1 MIKIYDYTKQ
11 VINKLVV
18 ALAMLAL
25 GSAAA
30 WAQTDY
36 SGVYY
41 VANGNGYNA
50 GTPANNFYLV
60 PATNADY
67 VAGQPHLTTAKTGQ
81 VENSCWMVE
90 KAGDYYH
97 IIHISDGKYLTANP
111 AYESSTDNSV
121 GRLRVHLETV
131 TTPGNNHLFE
141 IKPNGS
147 ATGPFNIR
155 HKDMNDVVNKK
166 TETYLDPAGGNREG
180 TELTSYRTI
189 ETPSGTVNIGGGV
202 GYWTDEAAA
211 RWYFESAITITAPT
225 ITNNFDGTFT
235 ITAAAGAAIYYT
247 TDGSTPTMSS
257 YAGTGTTTVNVSQTE
272 NMRVI
277 KAIAKLAS
285 DPYSTPARTY
295 ELPVCEKPIISIH
308 SSKIMVTCGTEGAVI
323 HYTTNDT
330 PATSASPVYSAPV
343 VCSSSTVFRTV
354 ATKPGYVISAEA
366 VLLPPTEV
374 SSSSDITDMTG
385 NYILADNFTST
396 APIGTSDHP
405 FSGTIDGN
413 MVVVSGLDHPFI
425 AYANN
430 AMIKNVILDNVSIS
444 GGTNVGAICAEATG
458 TTRIFNCG
466 VLATGST
473 VETDKD
479 GYNRLTNCSSTVSG
493 SNYVGGLVGLLDG
506 SARVINCFSYAHVS
520 GGSYVGGIVG
530 YNNVATKSNNLKTMV
545 MNCMFYGEVS
555 GSSKAPIYN
564 GSIITNR
571 SDQSGVSNF
580 NYFWAGAS
588 YVQNRHIDVYNCAL
602 SAETRFLQRF
612 EFFRSLLNS
621 NRALAA
627 WWATGSSENVDDM
640 MKWVLEPS
648 QIGTTTPYPIL
659 KTPGR
664 YPSVVNLD
672 AEHAEAFASDAAT
685 RKTQYNQGRK
695 FGTLIIYIQNASS
708 GAPAGANIEVPS
720 VTPNIT
726 DKDPAHFNFNYYK
739 VQLPYYNDV
748 GSKNYT
754 NNKVVTGWKIV
765 AISGGTHGFST
776 GSDATATVDEDGDIT
791 LTTPYNFAD
800 RKSTE
805 KDLYS
810 VGERVFSQGA
820 YFDVPEGVTSITI
833 EPYWGKCV
841 YVADEYPDVVYNQ
854 AMNNGTPAYVTTVG
868 DGARYSNAVAYNI
881 NGSNQNVY
889 TTMQAAVTALAP
901 SGSVYDNAIVLV
913 GNVHSLNLSSE
924 AKTLPYTIMSID
936 LDKDNE
942 PDYSYI
948 LRFDSRKRVHP
959 VRIDFLNVIGL
970 GMAQKSFGGT
980 GTYNLG
986 IMQPYGWFECTN
998 TGLFR
1003 VTQLEYDYLN
1013 INVANSGRAESPMI
1027 LQGGVIEQ
1035 WVTVGGAEVY
1045 HHEAESVTY
1054 YHVGGNVWFKEFH
1067 IGVHQ
1072 DKTQENFVS
1081 PHPPISVT
1089 GGDYDIFYL
1098 TGYYNSPAN
1107 KYADNAEC
1115 YINGGRFDKVAGT
1128 GMQGIG
1134 AAGGADDTGN
1144 IVWQI
1149 DNADINEFYG
1159 GGINAAHIAEGNI
1172 VTVITNSRV
1181 DQFCGGPKFGDMN
1194 SNKKVATNA
1203 SNCIFRTFFG
1213 AGYGGNSYNRRYPQ
1227 NQNKVSNIDWNAW
1240 VSGNNGIQYRYN
1252 ASGVESRIDYQFIPM
1267 SDNANNVA
1275 RLFVD
1280 YVSFSLATT
1289 RDVTS
1294 KLTDCT
1300 ITTSPL
1306 GTLDLFSQCVG
1317 NFYGGGNLG
1326 MVAGPVKSTL
1336 TNCVVEGNVFGAGYS
1351 ASLPPVAVMD
1361 DHFQT
1366 EPYYDVNLGAYL
1378 EAVLPSTVTY
1388 TWQHRDVVNS
1398 AATAI
1403 DRTNHILYTPVDL
1416 TNLGVVTGDVTL
1428 TVDGHTTVTGGKVM
1442 SVTKSVFGG
1451 GEEAS
1456 VIGDTYVTVSG
1467 GAIGVQGLGAAVY
1480 GNVYGGGKGK
1490 VDDKMAGL
1498 VKGNTHIL
1506 INGSPMIYHNVYGGG
1521 AIGSV
1526 GDFTYSGETGLP
1538 ASLRTSNTGA
1548 CHVTILGGQIGT
1560 TGLNNGMVSGAS
1572 RGDVSVP
1579 GDDGVDPYD
1588 QMAWVYETHV
1598 TIGTSGSAT
1607 GPVIAGSVY
1616 GSGENGHT
1624 FADTDMKIYSGL
1636 IGVLD
1641 RNVNGGPRH
1650 PYRGNVYGG
1659 GCGTDTYVKGGKYYY
1674 NPMSGQVWG
1683 NTHVQIFG
1691 GHVAHNVYG
1700 GGAMG
1705 TVGKY
1710 AFVDEAYNTAHPA
1723 ATLPLGKPYECLS
1736 GGLCQ
1741 VTISGG
1747 LIGNIGASMSVE
1759 GGPDDFGHVF
1769 GAGRGEMHDPA
1780 LYPNLEVVS
1789 YFNMTQ
1795 LTISDDALV
1804 TGSIYGGSESG
1815 HVLGNTNVTISGGQ
1829 IGCGVGADKAYTDWD
1844 AETLA
1849 PTDHWPFENNGRPHD
1864 QYADANGN
1872 YPEMPADEDGPS
1884 ARGGY
1889 PSATDGHTFYGNVFA
1904 GGSGYYPYA
1913 PGKWL
1918 RSAGRVEGNSTVTI
1932 SGGHVLNSVYGGC
1945 EMADILGSA
1954 TVLMTSGTVGVPRS
1968 AADITAN
1975 PAVGHIYGGGMGDK
1989 RTFFNTSTN
1998 VASTTVSVLGGTV
2011 YGSVHGG
2018 GEDGHVLNNAVTTI
2032 RQADQNIPTVIGSV
2046 GTTGYDGNVF
2056 GGGQGSSTALTSG
2069 VVGGNVILNIQN
2081 GSILGSVYGGG
2092 RLASVGTYFAMPTI
2106 IDPDT
2111 GEEIDNP
2118 DYGKMQSGNDH
2129 GMITVNLVGGTIEQ
2143 NVYGGCMGTTE
2154 NDDLGVSKDVTVK
2167 LNETV
2172 ADDAR
2177 GCAVKGFIF
2186 GCNNVNSS
2194 PQGDVL
2200 VHVYKTQRAGQT
2212 RITNP
2217 AEGPQT
2223 AKVPGT
2229 RSADG
2234 NFVLESFDVKAV
2246 YGGGNMAAYMP
2257 LDLANGSTHVIID
2270 GCDRTSIG
2278 QVYGGGNAASTPAT
2292 NVEVNGTF
2300 EIGELFG
2307 GGNGK
2312 DSIVV
2317 NNIKKKNPGANVGF
2331 LDYSDVENDERWD
2344 TKEERATNADFIA
2357 RYSYGSGEAVVN
2369 VKGGT
2374 IHRVFG
2380 GSNTKGNVRR
2390 VALTVLEE
2398 VDNNGIPLCAFHVD
2412 EAYGGGKSAPMDAEA
2427 KLIMACIPG
2436 LTEVYGGA
2444 QAADVFD
2451 DVTLTI
2457 TNGNFNRVFGGNNIS
2472 GTIRGKI
2479 TINIEETGCRPI
2491 VIGELYGG
2499 GNEAGYSVYGYNE
2512 DGSLIETASSPLYGD
2527 PEVNVKS
2534 FTNIGTIYGGGYGT
2548 NAVMIANPTVNV
2560 NVVVGD
2566 HAVGGKIGTIGNVFG
2581 GGNAAKVIG
2590 STYVN
2595 VGTATGEDIEMLS
2608 LPILDGQG
2616 HPVLDANSKPTY
2628 TKKRVLGA
2636 NITGNVY
2643 GGGNNA
2649 EVTGSTHVTIGKQVP

>member
-1 MIKIYDYTKQ
+1 MIRIYNYTKQ
-11 VINKLVV
+11 VIKKLAV
-18 ALAMLAL
+18 ALTMLVF
-25 GSAAA
+25 GGTGM

-41 VANGNGYNA
+41 IANGNGYDAAN
-50 GTPANNFYLV
+50 TANNFYLV

-67 VAGQPHLTTAKTGQ
+67 TTGQPHLTTAKTGQ
-81 VENSCWMVE
+81 VENSCWNVV
-90 KAGDYYH
+90 KTGDYYH
-97 IIHISDGKYLTANP
+97 IIHVADGKYLTANP
-111 AYESSTDNSV
+111 AYDGTKDNDI
-121 GRLRVHLETV
+121 GRLRVHLEAMDV
-131 TTPGNNHLFE
+131 PDNNTLFE
-141 IKPNGS
+141 INPNGT
-147 ATGPFNIR
+147 AFNIR
-155 HKDMNDVVNKK
+155 HKDMNDKVNNK
-166 TETYLDPAGGNREG
+166 TTTYLDPAGGNKEG
-180 TELTSYRTI
+180 TDLTDYRQASTS
-189 ETPSGTVNIGGGV
+189 SGKINVGGGI
-202 GYWTDEAAA
+202 GYWTDELAA
-211 RWYFESAITITAPT
+211 RWYFESAISIAAPT
-225 ITNNFDGTFT
+225 ITNNYNGTFT
-235 ITAAAGAAIYYT
+235 ITAATGAAIYYT
-247 TDGSTPTMSS
+247 TDGSTPTLSA
-257 YAGTGTTTVNVSQTE
+257 YTGTGTTSVNVSQTD
-272 NMRVI
+272 NLTVI
-277 KAIAKLAS
+277 KAIAKAAS
-285 DPYSTPARTY
+285 DSYHTYVVVY
-295 ELPVCEKPIISIH
+295 ELPVCERPVFSIQGN
-308 SSKIMVTCGTEGAVI
+308 KIVMTCATEDAEI
-323 HYTTNDT
+323 HYTTNGD
-330 PATSASPVYSAPV
+330 PATSSSPLYTGPITKENGSEIRA
-343 VCSSSTVFRTV
+343 V
-354 ATKPGYVISAEA
+354 ATSPGFVTSGET

-374 SSSSDITDMTG
+374 SSSSEITDMTE
-385 NYILADNFTST
+385 NYILASDFTST
-396 APIGTSDHP
+396 ASIGTSADP
-405 FSGTIDGN
+405 FRGTIDGD
-413 MVVVSGLDHPFI
+413 MIVLSGLDHPLV
-425 AYANN
+425 AYADG
-430 AMIKNVILDNVSIS
+430 AIIKNVILDNVSIS
-444 GGTNVGAICAEATG
+444 GGTNVGAICGEATG
-458 TTRIFNCG
+458 STRIYNCG
-466 VLATGST
+466 VLATNST

-479 GYNRLTNCSSTVSG
+479 GYNTLTNCSSTISG
-493 SNYVGGLVGLLDG
+493 SNYVGGIVGLLDG

-555 GSSKAPIYN
+555 GSSRAPIYN

-571 SDQSGVSNF
+571 SDQAGVSNF

-588 YVQNRHIDVYNCAL
+588 YVQNKNIDVYNCAL
-602 SAETRFLQRF
+602 SAETRYLQRF
-612 EFFRSLLNS
+612 EFYRHLLNS

-627 WWATGSSENVDDM
+627 WWATGSEGNVNEM
-640 MKWVLEPS
+640 KKWVLEPS
-648 QIGTTTPYPIL
+648 QIGSTTPYPIL
-659 KTPGR
+659 KTPGK
-664 YPSVVNLD
+664 YFSVVNID
-672 AEHAEAFASDAAT
+672 ADHTEAFASDAAT
-685 RKTQYNQGRK
+685 KKTQYNQGRK
-695 FGTLIIYIQNASS
+695 FGELTIYIQNASS
-708 GAPAGANIEVPS
+708 GAPAGANIDVTS

-748 GSKNYT
+748 GTKNYT
-754 NNKVVTGWKIV
+754 GNKVVTGWKIV
-765 AISGGTHGFST
+765 SISGGTHSFST
-776 GSDATATVDEDGDIT
+776 GSDATATVDGEGELT

-800 RKSTE
+800 RKSTD

-820 YFDVPEGVTSITI
+820 YFDVPEGVSSITI
-833 EPYWGKCV
+833 EPYWAKCV
-841 YVADEYPDVVYNQ
+841 YVSDEYLDVVYNQ
-854 AMNNGTPAYVTTVG
+854 SMNNGTPAYVTTIG
-868 DGARYSNAVAYNI
+868 DGARYTNAIAYDF
-881 NGSNQNVY
+881 NGSSQNVY
-889 TTMQAAVTALAP
+889 TTMANAVVALDP

-913 GNVHSLNLSSE
+913 GNVHSLNLSDE
-924 AKTLPYTIMSID
+924 TKDKPFTIMSID

-1003 VTQLEYDYLN
+1003 VTQLEYDYVN
-1013 INVANSGRAESPMI
+1013 SNVANTDRAESPMI
-1027 LQGGVIEQ
+1027 LLGGVIEQ
-1035 WVTVGGAEVY
+1035 WVTVGGSEVN
-1045 HHEAESVTY
+1045 HKEAKSVTY
-1054 YHVGGNVWFKEFH
+1054 YHVGSNVWFKEFH

-1072 DKTQENFVS
+1072 DKTQEEFVS

-1098 TGYYNSPAN
+1098 TGYYNSPSN

-1134 AAGGADDTGN
+1134 SVGGAGGTGN

-1172 VTVITNSRV
+1172 MTIITNSRV

-1194 SNKKVATNA
+1194 SDKKVVTNA

-1227 NQNKVSNIDWNAW
+1227 NQNNVTNIDWNSW
-1240 VSGNNGIQYRYN
+1240 VSGTNGIQYRYN

-1267 SDNANNVA
+1267 SNNTKNVA

-1289 RDVTS
+1289 HDVTS
-1294 KLTDCT
+1294 KLKDCT

-1306 GTLDLFSQCVG
+1306 GTLNLFSQCVG

-1336 TNCVVEGNVFGAGYS
+1336 TNCVVEGHVFGAGYS
-1351 ASLPPVAVMD
+1351 ASLPPVAVMNNN
-1361 DHFQT
+1361 FQT
-1366 EPYYDVNLGAYL
+1366 EPYYDENLGAYL
-1378 EAVLPSTVTY
+1378 DAVLPSTVTY

-1398 AATAI
+1398 VETAI
-1403 DRTNHILYTPVDL
+1403 DKTNHILFTPVDL
-1416 TNLGVVTGDVTL
+1416 TNLGAVTGDVTL
-1428 TVDGHTTVTGGKVM
+1428 TIDGNTTVSDDKVM
-1442 SVTKSVFGG
+1442 SVAKSVFGG
-1451 GEEAS
+1451 GEES
-1456 VIGDTYVTVSG
+1456 GVVGDTYVSVKG
-1467 GAIGVQGLGAAVY
+1467 GSIGAQGLGGAVY
-1480 GNVYGGGKGK
+1480 GNVYGGGKGTIENK
-1490 VDDKMAGL
+1490 LAGL
-1498 VKGNTHIL
+1498 VNGNTHVVIS
-1506 INGSPMIYHNVYGGG
+1506 GSPTIYHNIYGGG

-1526 GDFTYSGETGLP
+1526 GDFTYSNETGLP
-1538 ASLRTSNTGA
+1538 TALHTNNTGA
-1548 CHVTILGGQIGT
+1548 CYVTVLGGNIGT
-1560 TGLNNGMVSGAS
+1560 TGINNGMVLGAS
-1572 RGDVSVP
+1572 RG
-1579 GDDGVDPYD
+1579 GVDVPDNEGVDLYD
-1588 QMAWVYETHV
+1588 QMAWVYDTHII
-1598 TIGTSGSAT
+1598 IGTQGSET
-1607 GPVIAGSVY
+1607 GPSIAGSIY

-1624 FADTDMKIYSGL
+1624 FADTDVKIYSGT
-1636 IGVLD
+1636 IGVTD
-1641 RNVNGGPRH
+1641 RNIDGGPRY

-1659 GCGTDTYVKGGKYYY
+1659 GCGTDTYVKNEKTYY
-1674 NPMSGQVWG
+1674 NPMAGIVWG
-1683 NTHVQIFG
+1683 NTNLQIFG

-1710 AFVDEAYNTAHPA
+1710 AYVDEAYNTAHSE

-1747 LIGNIGASMSVE
+1747 LIGATGATMTAE

-1780 LYPNLEVVS
+1780 LFPNLEVAC

-1795 LTISDDALV
+1795 LTISDQALV

-1815 HVLGNTNVTISGGQ
+1815 HVLGNTNVIIAGGQ
-1829 IGCGVGADKAYTDWD
+1829 IGCGVGADRAYSDWD

-1849 PTDHWPFENNGRPHD
+1849 PTDHWPFEYNGRPHD
-1864 QYADANGN
+1864 QYADASGN

-1918 RSAGRVEGNSTVTI
+1918 RSAGRVEGNASVTI
-1932 SGGHVLNSVYGGC
+1932 SGGHVLNNVYGGC

-1954 TVLMTSGTVGVPRS
+1954 TVLMTDGTVGVPRS
-1968 AADITAN
+1968 AADIVAN
-1975 PAVGHIYGGGMGDK
+1975 PVVGHIYGGGMGDK
-1989 RTFFNTSTN
+1989 RIFFNTSTN
-1998 VASTTVSVLGGTV
+1998 VASTSVNVLGGKV
-2011 YGSVHGG
+2011 YGSVYGG

-2032 RQADQNIPTVIGSV
+2032 RQADNDIATVIGTV
-2046 GTTGYDGNVF
+2046 GTTGYDGNIF
-2056 GGGQGSSTALTSG
+2056 GGGQGSSMALTSG
-2069 VVGGNVILNIQN
+2069 VVGGNAILNVQD
-2081 GSILGSVYGGG
+2081 GTILGSVYGGG
-2092 RLASVGTYFAMPTI
+2092 RIASVGTYFAMAKI
-2106 IDPDT
+2106 IDPSS
-2111 GEEIDNP
+2111 GEEVDNP
-2118 DYGKMQSGNDH
+2118 DYGKMQSGDDH
-2129 GMITVNLVGGTIEQ
+2129 GVITVNLTGGTIEQ

-2154 NDDLGVSKDVTVK
+2154 NDSLGVSKNVTVK
-2167 LNETV
+2167 LNENV

-2217 AEGPQT
+2217 TEGPQT
-2223 AKVPGT
+2223 AKVLGT

-2380 GSNTKGNVRR
+2380 GSNTKGNVRKT
-2390 VALTVLEE
+2390 ALTILEE

-2479 TINIEETGCRPI
+2479 TINIEETGCRPV

-2499 GNEAGYSVYGYNE
+2499 GNEAGYSVYGYDE

-2560 NVVVGD
+2560 NVVLGD
-2566 HAVGGKIGTIGNVFG
+2566 YAVDGRIGTIGDVFG

-2590 STYVN
+2590 NTQVN
-2595 VGTATGEDIEMLS
+2595 IGTATGEDINMIS
-2608 LPILDGQG
+2608 LPILDADGN
-2616 HPVLDANSKPTY
+2616 PVLDANNKPTY

-2649 EVTGSTHVTIGKQVP
+2649 EVTGSANVTIGKQVP